1 MYDRRCTAL
10 VLAAGS
16 GRRMGAEVPKQYMD
30 LGGAPLFT
38 HAYRRMEAS
47 PVISDIVLVVPD
59 GDETCARACL
69 SEQGLGAKL
78 RAVTAGGAE
87 RYDSVAGGLEAVTW
101 PCDIVFI
108 QDGARP
114 FPEETFLRDLYDAVA
129 VEGADGAVAAVPVKD
144 TIKVSD
150 AEGCAVSTPD
160 RRTLWQVQTPQ
171 VFPFGMIRDAYRQLP
186 ARRSPEGTIDG
197 RQVTDDAMVAEA
209 VCGARIRLVT
219 ASYRNLKVTTPE
231 DLLIAEA
238 FIRSGI

>member
-1 MYDRRCTAL
+1 MFDRRCTAL

-16 GRRMGAEVPKQYMD
+16 GRRMGGETPKQYMD
-30 LGGAPLFT
+30 LAGMPLFT
-38 HAYRRMEAS
+38 HAYRRMELS
-47 PVISDIVLVVPD
+47 PVIDDIVLVVPA
-59 GDETCARACL
+59 GDEAYARACL
-69 SEQGLGAKL
+69 SEQGLGTKL

-87 RYDSVAGGLEAVTW
+87 RYDSVAGGLEAVDW
-101 PCDIVFI
+101 DCDIVFI

-114 FPEETFLRDLYDAVA
+114 FPEESLLEDLYRVIAEDG
-129 VEGADGAVAAVPVKD
+129 EGGAVAAVPVKD

-150 AEGCAVSTPD
+150 TAGYAVSTPD

-171 VFPFGMIRDAYRQLP
+171 VFPFSMIRDAYRELP
-186 ARRSPEGTIDG
+186 ARRTPEGTIGG

-209 VCGARIRLVT
+209 LCGTRIRLVT

-238 FIRSGI
+238 FIRGGI